1 MDSSC
6 RKQKLSLPL
15 KLPSNYVDSL
25 KLLFK
30 GFMLIFLGKL
40 LLSCAPAATQTVAF
54 PSYTYTELKLGKLDP
69 QDTGSGAMIGLG
81 MGKRI
86 DNRLWWGFEGF
97 YFKSSY
103 SETTTVPDEVSG
115 GSVISTKQVELD
127 YSTSVLSFFAN
138 LTYERRFN
146 PNSVFY
152 YRASAGLGW
161 EFIWNKENNYVDNVS
176 RSRSFNTPGAQFTTG
191 LGLGISQTGLVFA
204 DLVYNIATAKSDPVA
219 VQGGLPIYD
228 EINISGFGFRFGVNI
243 WNLSFF

>member
-1 MDSSC
+1 V
-6 RKQKLSLPL
+6 KLPL
-15 KLPSNYVDSL
+15 NYADSL

-30 GFMLIFLGKL
+30 GVMLISLGKF
-40 LLSCAPAATQTVAF
+40 LLSCAPATRGTITY
-54 PSYTYTELKLGKLDP
+54 PSYTYTELKLGTLDP
-69 QDTGSGAMIGLG
+69 KDTGSGAMIGLS

-103 SETTTVPDEVSG
+103 SQTTEVPDEVSG

-127 YSTSVLSFFAN
+127 YSTSVLSFFVN
-138 LTYERRFN
+138 LSYERRFD
-146 PNSVFY
+146 PNSIFY

-161 EFIWNKENNYVDNVS
+161 EFIWNEENNYVDNVS
-176 RSRSFNTPGAQFTTG
+176 RNRSFNTPGAQFTTG

-204 DLVYNIATAKSDPVA
+204 DLVYNFATAKSDPVA

-228 EINISGFGFRFGVNI
+228 EINISGFGFRLGVNI